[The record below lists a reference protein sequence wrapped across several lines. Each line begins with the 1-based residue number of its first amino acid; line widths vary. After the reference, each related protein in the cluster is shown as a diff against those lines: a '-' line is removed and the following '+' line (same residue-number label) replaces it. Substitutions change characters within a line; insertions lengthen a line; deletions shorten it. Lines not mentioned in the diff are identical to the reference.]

1 MKPAIRP
8 ILLLALSS
16 VVAYS
21 WATSIPQ
28 QQHPFAPPT
37 AGDSHSHSHSQL
49 GPAMSI
55 PKTNPFL
62 SSSTNAVS
70 STTMALADLLT
81 QSRRTSIF
89 YDYCRDVPSVS
100 ALLNAPPSSS
110 KETLPTLLVPLN
122 SAIIAMAHKPH
133 QTQPTTDSRF
143 HQLRTE
149 RQLEDESNAYL
160 SRWVRAHVI
169 PAEVEMGS
177 EGWQDKTYETLDH
190 SSVQFALRKDETTN
204 EERVVIMPGQ
214 IEVVGMSQASNGMIY
229 YIDGTLNLGS
239 V

>member
-8 ILLLALSS
+8 ILLLALGSF
-16 VVAYS
+16 VTYS

-28 QQHPFAPPT
+28 QQHPFVPPT
-37 AGDSHSHSHSQL
+37 AGDSHSQ
-49 GPAMSI
+49 GPAMTI

-100 ALLNAPPSSS
+100 ALLNAPPSPS

-133 QTQPTTDSRF
+133 QTQPKTDSRSP
-143 HQLRTE
+143 QLRTE

-169 PAEVEMGS
+169 QAEVQIGP

-204 EERVVIMPGQ
+204 EERVVIIPGQ

-229 YIDGTLNLGS
+229 YIDGTLNVGS